1 MSDFLYSPLFKYGAI
16 SILAG
21 SSGYVL
27 ARPLSYAPVIALAA
41 AVLTPLGTWYVSRL
55 LLDWT
60 PISGAPTMLK
70 NLTIVA
76 DPPKT
81 GVKIPESLKS
91 VNTKFYQNKKT
102 GRYYAQLETDQ
113 GSYKTSAWWVLA

>member
-1 MSDFLYSPLFKYGAI
+1 MADFIYSPWFKYGAI
-16 SILAG
+16 SLLAG

-27 ARPLSYAPVIALAA
+27 ARPSSYAPFVALAA

-60 PISGAPTMLK
+60 PIEGAPTMLE
-70 NLTIVA
+70 NLTILT

-81 GVKIPESLKS
+81 GAKIPELLQS

-113 GSYKTSAWWVLA
+113 GSYMTSAWWVLA